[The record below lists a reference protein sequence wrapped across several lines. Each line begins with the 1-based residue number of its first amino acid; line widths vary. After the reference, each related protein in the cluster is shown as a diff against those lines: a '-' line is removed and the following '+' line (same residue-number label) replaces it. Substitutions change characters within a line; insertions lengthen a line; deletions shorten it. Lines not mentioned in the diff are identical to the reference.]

1 MARVASMDIAKA
13 FAIVCVIVGHSA
25 GLGIPEPVVD
35 FCFTFH
41 MPLFF
46 IVSGY
51 FMRPDVRLD
60 GAFVKKNARS
70 LLLPYAATSLAVV
83 VLVFLRAAIFGH
95 EDPLGET
102 ASMVVAA
109 LYGSGSDTLGPEGVR
124 AIGAIWFLLALFWA
138 RLFLAASRA
147 TPCALPVVLGLFA
160 LGYASKEAWLPLSVQ
175 AGLCATLFLYIGQ
188 GLRAGGWL
196 EKGAMPPLVWLAV
209 AGAWLYC
216 IAFGGHLYMVGND
229 YGDGIAVDLLG
240 GVCGTLCIIKASQA
254 VEVHVPCLAGALA
267 RLGTM
272 TLPLFC
278 AHLVELDAFPWGYAV
293 GVLDSL
299 PVPLWLSGLAVR
311 FALIALMAFAVY
323 RMPRPIAG
331 IFFPQRVRS
340 E

>member
-1 MARVASMDIAKA
+1 
-13 FAIVCVIVGHSA
+13 
-25 GLGIPEPVVD
+25 
-35 FCFTFH
+35 
-41 MPLFF
+41 
-46 IVSGY
+46 
-51 FMRPDVRLD
+51 
-60 GAFVKKNARS
+60 
-70 LLLPYAATSLAVV
+70 
-83 VLVFLRAAIFGH
+83 
-95 EDPLGET
+95 
-102 ASMVVAA
+102 
-109 LYGSGSDTLGPEGVR
+109 
-124 AIGAIWFLLALFWA
+124 
-138 RLFLAASRA
+138 
-147 TPCALPVVLGLFA
+147 
-160 LGYASKEAWLPLSVQ
+160 
-175 AGLCATLFLYIGQ
+175 
-188 GLRAGGWL
+188 
-196 EKGAMPPLVWLAV
+196 
-209 AGAWLYC
+209 
-216 IAFGGHLYMVGND
+216 MVGND